1 VQSQRRFRSALTRRL
16 LIAFIAVA
24 SVLGL
29 TAISTPAQA
38 SVYGSCSISGC
49 SAARSAD
56 STWASMGY
64 PGTRGWY
71 DWPDGQC
78 NYAGGVYENRE
89 GELPS
94 GDTFHEFDVYPRPC
108 GAARDAARIVL
119 DDDTGTV
126 WFSPNHYTDFYQL

>member
-29 TAISTPAQA
+29 SAISSPAQA
-38 SVYGSCSISGC
+38 SVYGSCYISGC

-64 PGTRGWY
+64 PTSRGWY
-71 DWPDGQC
+71 DWPNGQC
-78 NYAGGVYENRE
+78 NYAGGRYYNYE

-94 GDTFHEFDVYPRPC
+94 GDTYHEYDVYPREC
-108 GAARDAARIVL
+108 GAARDAARIVV
-119 DDDTGTV
+119 DDYTGTV